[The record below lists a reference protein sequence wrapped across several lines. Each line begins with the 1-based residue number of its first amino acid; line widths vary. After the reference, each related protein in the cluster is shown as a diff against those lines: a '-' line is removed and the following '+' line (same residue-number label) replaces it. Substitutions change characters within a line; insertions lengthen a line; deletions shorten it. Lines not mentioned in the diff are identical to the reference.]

1 MEYSARR
8 RLNVKTAVCAVGLLL
23 VALFSPA
30 VSRAA
35 PAVSFSL
42 STSRTFSPSEKPSIH
57 LYARNVDELEFRIY
71 KVQDPEKFLTG
82 LEDLHSFGSGT
93 PWGPKEQIDERT
105 WLEKFH
111 DWKHHY
117 WFLIREFFRGQFS
130 QPSRDALR
138 SKQAGLAKRSRIVGV
153 AEFAQIPLLN
163 DKQLVARWRQ
173 EMPPTYVSDAQEL
186 PIDPLPTGMYLV
198 EVTDGHYKAYTLLM
212 VSRMA
217 LITRT
222 TSGSVLAYSVDRQ
235 IGRASCERRGEAWIR
250 QAEASQREQ

>member
-8 RLNVKTAVCAVGLLL
+8 RLNMKTAVCAVGLLL

-82 LEDLHSFGSGT
+82 LKDLHSFGSGT

-138 SKQAGLAKRSRIVGV
+138 SKQARL
-153 AEFAQIPLLN
+153 
-163 DKQLVARWRQ
+163 
-173 EMPPTYVSDAQEL
+173 
-186 PIDPLPTGMYLV
+186 
-198 EVTDGHYKAYTLLM
+198 
-212 VSRMA
+212 
-217 LITRT
+217 
-222 TSGSVLAYSVDRQ
+222 
-235 IGRASCERRGEAWIR
+235 GEAQPDCGSGAVCADSAI
-250 QAEASQREQ
+250 E